1 MNKIYYPPFILK
13 HLLLLILKPLKKKR
27 KEKIVTGNQIQI
39 SPLKVAEAEKGDAR
53 GPFAMTVWLVRI
65 D

>member
-27 KEKIVTGNQIQI
+27 KEKIEIQF
-39 SPLKVAEAEKGDAR
+39 KC
-53 GPFAMTVWLVRI
+53 FTVKLNNVQHKI
-65 D
+65 NT